1 MKNIQKKYDLV
12 VIGAG
17 PAGTPVAIE
26 YAKLNQDKKVALVD
40 LLGEL
45 GGECLFKG
53 CIPSKIMEASATHI
67 KELDVLEEFGV
78 SLQSKHYELIWE
90 KIKQRKEKILAKR
103 TKSAKDVVVEVG
115 NIDIIKGFA
124 KFKTSNA
131 VEICLENEQTEIVEF
146 EKALIATGSKA
157 RTISYGGDAVK
168 EVMTNDTFFKEM
180 PFPKSLSII
189 GSGAIAIEFTQ
200 ILANLGVEINLFV
213 RGDKI
218 LKNIDK
224 EASSYLLKVLQQHPK
239 VKVILESNV
248 EEINYSKDLLE
259 ITYTQN
265 QEKKSLICEKILSA
279 VGRVP
284 NVENIEL
291 DKAGV
296 EFSKKGVKTSPALQ
310 TTNKCVFANGDVV
323 ENFPKFAH
331 TAQYTAHLVAQ
342 NLFLEHN
349 FFKPDFTKN
358 SWVLFSMPNFASAGV
373 LEKDVKDMEVIVDSF
388 EFSTEAKS
396 QIENEDFGYLKFIVD
411 KKSLQIVGISIFH
424 NEANMLGGEAS
435 LIVARKLTLKNL
447 IDTIHPHPTMS
458 EAFVMLAKQMMGAIM
473 LKKINTPM
481 MQSLLKLE
489 RLI

>member
-248 EEINYSKDLLE
+248 EEINYSKDLL
-259 ITYTQN
+259 
-265 QEKKSLICEKILSA
+265 
-279 VGRVP
+279 R
-284 NVENIEL
+284 
-291 DKAGV
+291 
-296 EFSKKGVKTSPALQ
+296 
-310 TTNKCVFANGDVV
+310 
-323 ENFPKFAH
+323 
-331 TAQYTAHLVAQ
+331 
-342 NLFLEHN
+342 
-349 FFKPDFTKN
+349 
-358 SWVLFSMPNFASAGV
+358 
-373 LEKDVKDMEVIVDSF
+373 
-388 EFSTEAKS
+388 
-396 QIENEDFGYLKFIVD
+396 
-411 KKSLQIVGISIFH
+411 
-424 NEANMLGGEAS
+424 
-435 LIVARKLTLKNL
+435 
-447 IDTIHPHPTMS
+447 
-458 EAFVMLAKQMMGAIM
+458 
-473 LKKINTPM
+473 
-481 MQSLLKLE
+481 
-489 RLI
+489 